1 MKRGKKYRASSET
14 VKVETVYELSEGIKV
29 LKGFKKAKFDETVEV
44 HVRLATSAKKIPQ
57 NITGK
62 VLLPSGTGKEV
73 RVAVIAKGDKVKE
86 ATAAGADR
94 VGFEDIIEEIKKGK
108 IDFDFLITTPDCMK
122 DVSRV
127 ARIIGP
133 KGLMP
138 TPKAGSVTFDVG
150 KAVESFKSGLIR
162 WKVDSSGNI
171 HAGSGKL
178 SFPDENLVLNIKAL
192 IDSIRNRLLPLGDDV
207 TFIPGHGPL
216 STLGDERR
224 SNPYVGDGQQFTKE

>member
-1 MKRGKKYRASSET
+1 LET
-14 VKVETVYELSEGIKV
+14 VNAETVYTLEEGIKI

-62 VLLPSGTGKEV
+62 VSLPAGTGKDV
-73 RVAVIAKGDKVKE
+73 RVTVIAKGDKAKE
-86 ATAAGADR
+86 ASDAGASR
-94 VGFEDIIEEIKKGK
+94 VGFEDIIEEIKNGK
-108 IDFDFLITTPDCMK
+108 IDFDVLITTPDCMK

-138 TPKAGSVTFDVG
+138 TPKAGSVTFEVG
-150 KAVESFKSGLIR
+150 KAVESFKAGLVR

-171 HAGSGKL
+171 HAGSGKI
-178 SFPDENLVLNIKAL
+178 SFSEEDLASNIKAL
-192 IDSIRNRLLPLGDDV
+192 VDSIRAAKLP
-207 TFIPGHGPL
+207 FISGEVIKKITIATTMSPGIVV
-216 STLGDERR
+216 SI
-224 SNPYVGDGQQFTKE
+224 